1 MARSVSVR
9 RERKHRAPERDHES
23 EVINEKFP
31 IGRGA
36 TLRELEEDPH
46 PLLARL
52 RAVEPVS
59 WLPVLGAWLVSRYD
73 LTVRVLRDPITF
85 TVDNP
90 RFSTSRVVGPSML
103 SLDGTEHARHREP
116 FAHPFR
122 PARVRERFTRFIEA
136 ETDRLISALQPAG
149 RAELRR
155 EFAGPLAVAVITD
168 ALGLSGVHA
177 DTVLSWYAAIVAAV
191 SEVTAGRPVTA
202 AGAGAFGQ
210 LRGAVL
216 RTIGNTE
223 KPSVLTEAMR
233 TSEGLSRDEVVSNAA
248 VLMFGGIDTTEGMI
262 VNAVRHLLEDPEA
275 LALVRGSADLL
286 RNAVEES
293 IRLEPAAAVVDRYAT
308 RDVELGAARIRRGDL
323 VTASIAGANRDP
335 AVFTDPDRFDVRRA
349 NAGLNVAFAQGSH
362 FCLGAQLA
370 RTETTIAVGRL
381 LDRLPGLRLDPD
393 HANAPRGLVFRKPPT
408 LHVRYGGPHHG
419 LP

>member
-1 MARSVSVR
+1 M
-9 RERKHRAPERDHES
+9 
-23 EVINEKFP
+23 IIEKFP

-36 TLRELEEDPH
+36 TLCELDEDPH

-52 RAVEPVS
+52 RAAEPVS
-59 WLPVLGAWLVSRYD
+59 WLPVLGAWLVTRYD
-73 LTVRVLRDPITF
+73 LAVRVMRDPVTF

-103 SLDGTEHARHREP
+103 SLDGAEHARHREP

-122 PARVRERFTRFIEA
+122 PAQVRERFTRFIEA
-136 ETDRLISALQPAG
+136 EADTLISAIQPAG
-149 RAELRR
+149 GAELRR

-202 AGAGAFGQ
+202 AGADAFGQ
-210 LRGAVL
+210 LRAAVL

-223 KPSVLTEAMR
+223 EPSVLTEAMR

-248 VLMFGGIDTTEGMI
+248 VLMFGGVDTTEGMI
-262 VNAVRHLLEDPEA
+262 VNAVRHLLDDPEA

-308 RDVELGAARIRRGDL
+308 RDVELGGAQIRRGDL
-323 VTASIAGANRDP
+323 VTVSIAGANRDP

-349 NAGLNVAFAQGSH
+349 NAGFNVAFAQGSH

-370 RTETTIAVGRL
+370 MTETTIAVGRL

-393 HANAPRGLVFRKPPT
+393 HGNAPRGLVFRKPPT
-408 LHVRYGGPHHG
+408 LHVRYHG
-419 LP
+419 FP